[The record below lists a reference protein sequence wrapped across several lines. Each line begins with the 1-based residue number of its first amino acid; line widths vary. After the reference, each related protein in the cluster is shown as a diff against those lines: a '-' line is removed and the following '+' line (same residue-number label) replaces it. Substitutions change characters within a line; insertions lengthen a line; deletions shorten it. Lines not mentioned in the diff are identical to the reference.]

1 MPHES
6 SLPRRIVTSSSSEL
20 GTVGRLLLG
29 CQQQLRVGLKALD
42 IADHAGILDSWRDSH
57 LPVLDRLLS
66 RDTAELHQRRGGY
79 RTGGMDAVPAV
90 NKHRLTFGLDR
101 VVNLLMNDRTPLSLP
116 SFEAV
121 IKVALRAVDYRWTM
135 EAGAIEI
142 VGGSHARIAERLE
155 LTLVKW
161 GTPIVRTAA
170 VERSRHHFAVVANP
184 MEGYARFHDAALCQ
198 CGAALHRAG
207 DEHEHQQSPYHLP

>member
-1 MPHES
+1 
-6 SLPRRIVTSSSSEL
+6 
-20 GTVGRLLLG
+20 
-29 CQQQLRVGLKALD
+29 VGLKALD

-101 VVNLLMNDRTPLSLP
+101 VVNLLMNDRSPLSLP
-116 SFEAV
+116 SFEA
-121 IKVALRAVDYRWTM
+121 IIEVALRAVGHRGTM

-142 VGGSHARIAERLE
+142 VSGSHSRVAKRVE
-155 LTLVKW
+155 LRLVKW
-161 GTPIVRTAA
+161 GTPVGRTATIQ
-170 VERSRHHFAVVANP
+170 RSRH
-184 MEGYARFHDAALCQ
+184 Y
-198 CGAALHRAG
+198 
-207 DEHEHQQSPYHLP
+207 